1 MADGIRLNKYL
12 SEAGVCSRRAADTH
26 IENGKVTINGETAVM
41 GQKVMPIMVGFI
53 FVVQIKL
60 EPTTKAAINT
70 HTIKRFT
77 I

>member
-41 GQKVMPIMVGFI
+41 GQKVMPGD
-53 FVVQIKL
+53 VVTFMGRKVQQKDRTVIL
-60 EPTTKAAINT
+60 A
-70 HTIKRFT
+70 
-77 I
+77 

>member
-41 GQKVMPIMVGFI
+41 VRMSCPGMW
-53 FVVQIKL
+53 
-60 EPTTKAAINT
+60 
-70 HTIKRFT
+70 
-77 I
+77 